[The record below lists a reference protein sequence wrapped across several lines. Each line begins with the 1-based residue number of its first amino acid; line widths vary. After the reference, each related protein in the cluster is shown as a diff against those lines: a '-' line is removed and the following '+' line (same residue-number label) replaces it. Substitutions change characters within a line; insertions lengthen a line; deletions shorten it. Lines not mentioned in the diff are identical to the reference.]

1 VATFFEISVLAEEY
15 GKAVQ
20 AAECMFKLKPPGWYL
35 KSTIGNITLI
45 SRFCKKPEDVELPRE
60 EQLFNFW
67 LEYFVE
73 ATKDAD
79 QLTETIRFPVQ
90 YIKSGLFHRVS
101 NQFGILT
108 GCIPR
113 GFPPTDNHQRGE
125 QRAHAV
131 LHQCQSARRREVD
144 ADLQPVHRPQ
154 QTEVSFGAR
163 FLVHVW
169 VHPRREVSTI
179 HIPI

>member
-90 YIKSGLFHRVS
+90 YIKSGLFLRVS

-113 GFPPTDNHQRGE
+113 GFFSPPQIIIKEANN
-125 QRAHAV
+125 V
-131 LHQCQSARRREVD
+131 LMPSYTSVNLHDDEKSMQIFNLCIDHNKRKC
-144 ADLQPVHRPQ
+144 H
-154 QTEVSFGAR
+154 
-163 FLVHVW
+163 LVHDFLFTSGSIRGV
-169 VHPRREVSTI
+169 R
-179 HIPI
+179 